1 MTNIENIKKEIEQRE
16 TSIKEMEEKLK
27 EAKKELK
34 KFEKYRGLNFDA
46 YHNYGGGKYHKGL
59 ARECFVDAL
68 RRLVLYM
75 AGTTKAKGC
84 SFEHS
89 DISIKSTKDLNFAET
104 KLCNDFLEEIYPLI
118 EKYMDMFLKNKWGDK
133 MYLDKKQVAERFGIS
148 VSTVNNYMREGMP
161 FYKIGAG
168 KLVRFVPE
176 EVEKWIKERG

>member
-27 EAKKELK
+27 EDKKELK

-68 RRLVLYM
+68 RKLVLYM
-75 AGTTKAKGC
+75 AGTTKNEGNN
-84 SFEHS
+84 FDYLDMH
-89 DISIKSTKDLNFAET
+89 IKSTKDLNFAET

-118 EKYMDMFLKNKWGDK
+118 EKYIDMFLENK
-133 MYLDKKQVAERFGIS
+133 
-148 VSTVNNYMREGMP
+148 
-161 FYKIGAG
+161 
-168 KLVRFVPE
+168 
-176 EVEKWIKERG
+176 